1 MWLEVVKSGCK
12 WFKFVGFETVPSKFT
27 PLYRTAKVSWQLAD
41 RQEPQRVPQMFR
53 GSHATRVDEKG
64 RLKLSTELKA
74 VVDAE
79 FGNEFFITSVDGK
92 RAQLYPLKEWK
103 KKEEQLNAIP
113 ASNPI
118 RQRFLDVTSRFGQ
131 TVEMDGQGRLL
142 LPQVLREE
150 AGMVGDV
157 TIIAKTS
164 ILEVALTSQ
173 FREEARP
180 MTAEELAAAADLGL

>member
-1 MWLEVVKSGCK
+1 
-12 WFKFVGFETVPSKFT
+12 
-27 PLYRTAKVSWQLAD
+27 
-41 RQEPQRVPQMFR
+41 MFR
-53 GSHATRVDEKG
+53 GSHATRIDDKG

-103 KKEEQLNAIP
+103 KKEDQLNAIS

-150 AGMVGDV
+150 AGMVGEV
-157 TIIAKTS
+157 TIIAKTT
-164 ILEVALTSQ
+164 ILEVAVTSR
-173 FREEARP
+173 FKEEARP
-180 MTAEELAAAADLGL
+180 MSAEELAEAAALGL